1 MAELPFDRLREEP
14 PFTYCGVDLFGP
26 FVICSKQKELKRY
39 GVMFTCLCSRAI
51 HIEVAH
57 SLDKDSFLLALS
69 RFIERRGNIR
79 QMRPDNGSNYVVA
92 VKKLRNSFKDINH
105 SKINEYLQMHGA
117 YWITWINNSPTAS
130 HMGGVWER
138 QIRTARGILNVLVK
152 ILGKSLADT
161 SLHTFLVDVEAIVNA
176 RPITIATISDVKS
189 DIPFSPA
196 HLLTMISKVIL
207 PSLDA
212 FHQLICTIESA
223 AEEFNILQMNFGR
236 DGAKSSCE
244 HCKREKLAKLEEE
257 TFETETLHC
266 CKPELIEI
274 IGR

>member
-1 MAELPFDRLREEP
+1 
-14 PFTYCGVDLFGP
+14 
-26 FVICSKQKELKRY
+26 
-39 GVMFTCLCSRAI
+39 MFTCLCSRPI

-57 SLDKDSFLLALS
+57 SLDKDSFLLELS
-69 RFIERRGNIR
+69 RFVERRGNIR
-79 QMRPDNGSNYVVA
+79 QMRCDNGSNSVAA
-92 VKKLRNSFKDINH
+92 VKKLRNSFKDIDH

-130 HMGGVWER
+130 HTGG
-138 QIRTARGILNVLVK
+138 VLVK
-152 ILGKSLADT
+152 KLGKNLGDK
-161 SLHTFLVDVEAIVNA
+161 SLHTFLVDVETIVNS